1 MKKLFLAT
9 ALCAFVG
16 DVFAGNDAK
25 DSQLDTLVVTTQPV
39 MHCSKCE
46 NKIKSNIRFVKGTKS
61 IETSVPDQKVMI
73 IYNNKK
79 SSLEDFK
86 KEFKRIGYEITVLPK

>member
-46 NKIKSNIRFVKGTKS
+46 NKIKANIRFVKGTKS
-61 IETSVPDQKVMI
+61 IETSVPDQKVTI